1 MTSTPEGWT
10 FSGGIMRSSTSL
22 VLTAAAVLA
31 MAIPS
36 MAKPAFVAKA
46 KAAGIAN
53 ASCTTCHTKMG
64 AKDLNEVGKVA
75 KSSMKDGMPDF
86 AAVKKAIK

>member
-1 MTSTPEGWT
+1 
-10 FSGGIMRSSTSL
+10 MRHSSTL
-22 VLTAAAVLA
+22 VLVAAMVLA
-31 MAIPS
+31 IPA

-53 ASCTTCHTKMG
+53 VSCTTCHVKMG

-75 KSSMKDGMPDF
+75 KESEKDGVPDF

>member
-1 MTSTPEGWT
+1 
-10 FSGGIMRSSTSL
+10 MRHSSTL
-22 VLTAAAVLA
+22 VLVAAMVLA
-31 MAIPS
+31 LPA

-53 ASCTTCHTKMG
+53 ASCTTCHVKMG

-75 KSSMKDGMPDF
+75 KSSMKDGVPDF
-86 AAVKKAIK
+86 DAVKKAMK

>member
-1 MTSTPEGWT
+1 
-10 FSGGIMRSSTSL
+10 
-22 VLTAAAVLA
+22 
-31 MAIPS
+31 
-36 MAKPAFVAKA
+36 MAKPAYVAKA

-75 KSSMKDGMPDF
+75 KDTTKDGSPDF

>member
-1 MTSTPEGWT
+1 
-10 FSGGIMRSSTSL
+10 MRHSSTL
-22 VLTAAAVLA
+22 VLVAAMVLA
-31 MAIPS
+31 LPA

-75 KSSMKDGMPDF
+75 KDSEKDGVPDF
-86 AAVKKAIK
+86 AAVKKAVK

>member
-1 MTSTPEGWT
+1 
-10 FSGGIMRSSTSL
+10 MRHSSL
-22 VLTAAAVLA
+22 VLIAAMVLA
-31 MAIPS
+31 LPA

-53 ASCTTCHTKMG
+53 ASCTTCHVKMG

-75 KSSMKDGMPDF
+75 KDSEKDGVPDF
-86 AAVKKAIK
+86 AVVKKAIK